1 LIAILTAL
9 VVWGT
14 GGASRGTAAAAGS
27 QETPAVFG
35 LDLWGGAE
43 GFPQTRIRAIQQTRD
58 GYLWLATA
66 GGLVRF
72 DGARF
77 TTFNV
82 QTGSLRDNEV
92 WTLTEG
98 HDGALWAG
106 TISGGLT
113 CYQNG
118 VFTSYTTADG
128 LPDNA
133 VRKIDEDSAGD
144 LWIGTLRGLCRY
156 TEGKFTAF
164 TERDGLPPGLVGEVC
179 ARSQEGIFVIAKDKL
194 YRWADGKFA
203 LEDLPEEAGD
213 GAVSSLA
220 AGRDGSLWLYYEG
233 GVVKRLKSGAVTR
246 FALESGRSARVGRIY
261 EDREGT
267 VWLGAR
273 DGVHPLR
280 RLQNGRFE
288 VFTPANK
295 KESLGTIMSMYE
307 DREGSLWLGLE
318 ANGLGRLQRTQFVTL
333 AVDDSQP
340 AGSSMR
346 TVTQDSRGNIWVG
359 TTAGFLQYRDGAVT
373 SYTELDGR
381 NLPWVNCIAEDKTGT
396 LWIGA
401 MDSLL
406 KLRNGKLFR
415 EPTWTSKAV
424 EIRSIYR
431 DANDRMWVAT
441 DGNGLF
447 LYEGDKVTVFTTQD
461 GLASNNL
468 RNILR
473 DRRGAMW
480 IATFGGGVTRYTEG
494 RFTTYTTAD
503 GLGSNWVVTLYEARD
518 GSLWLCT
525 RGGLSRYANGKFFT
539 FRAQDGL
546 PVNFVTAII
555 EDDQGNFWFSCDQGI
570 FRVKKTDFDEF
581 AAGRIPRLAPVLYGP
596 ADGLLSTGFLAG
608 QQSVSFRAADGRL
621 LFPSLKGLVVVDPVH
636 LTSNTVIPP
645 VLIEDVTINKR
656 PVRLGPAIEI
666 APGEGEVEIHY
677 TALSFVA
684 PAKMQFRYKLEGFD
698 QEWVDAG
705 TRRFAYYANLPPGR
719 YTFQVIASNNDGV
732 WNRTGAVVAFRLQP
746 HFHET
751 AWFWGVL
758 AIILGLGI
766 LGIYRVRTAAL
777 RRSNERLERRVAER
791 TAALA
796 EQSTQLTKSYEELKQ
811 TQQILVET
819 SRMAGIAEMAT
830 GILHNLGNALN
841 SVNTIVG
848 LTTSRVEKSKVTAL
862 GKVVQL
868 LEEQKGR
875 LAEFFSTDPRGQQLP
890 GYLAQLSD
898 YLLTERTELLRELAT
913 LEQNVDHVGEMVAA
927 QQNYA
932 RVSGIAEVVPPAE
945 FVEYG
950 LRISAVSLDRHGIEV
965 VREFL
970 PAPPVSVERQKVL
983 QILVNLIRNAK
994 EAITESGRPD
1004 KRLVVGVR
1012 VSAAGRVQITVND
1025 NGVGIAPENLTR
1037 IFNFGFTTKKTGHG
1051 FGLHSGANAAKEMGG
1066 SLSARSEGLGRGA
1079 TFVLE
1084 LPPAG

>member
-1 LIAILTAL
+1 MAAEA
-9 VVWGT
+9 
-14 GGASRGTAAAAGS
+14 ASPEEPAG
-27 QETPAVFG
+27 FG

-43 GFPQTRIRAIQQTRD
+43 GFLQTRIRAIQQTSD

-72 DGARF
+72 DGVRF

-92 WTLTEG
+92 WTLKETR
-98 HDGALWAG
+98 DGALWAG

-133 VRKIDEDSAGD
+133 VRKIDEDAAGD

-156 TEGKFTAF
+156 ARGKFTAV
-164 TERDGLPPGLVGEVC
+164 TERDGLPPGLVSEIC
-179 ARSQEGIFVIAKDKL
+179 AQSQEGIFVIASDKL
-194 YRWADGKFA
+194 YRWAGGKFA
-203 LEDLPEEAGD
+203 LENLPAEEGD
-213 GAVSSLA
+213 GVVSSLA
-220 AGRDGSLWLYYEG
+220 AGRDGALWLYYEG

-246 FALESGRSARVGRIY
+246 FALESGRSARIGRIY
-261 EDREGT
+261 EDREGM

-288 VFTPANK
+288 VFTPGNK

-307 DREGSLWLGLE
+307 DREGNLWLGLE
-318 ANGLGRLQRTQFVTL
+318 ANGLGRLRRTQFVTL
-333 AVDDSQP
+333 AVDDRQP

-346 TVTQDSRGNIWVG
+346 TVIQDSRGSIWVG
-359 TTAGFLQYRDGAVT
+359 TTAGFLQYRDGAIT

-381 NLPWVNCIAEDKTGT
+381 SLPWVNCIAEDQTGT

-406 KLRNGKLFR
+406 KLRNGQLFR
-415 EPTWTSKAV
+415 EPTWTSRAV

-447 LYEGDKVTVFTTQD
+447 LYEGDKVTVFTTHD

-468 RNILR
+468 RNVLR
-473 DRRGAMW
+473 DRQGALW

-494 RFTTYTTAD
+494 KFTTYTTAD

-518 GSLWLCT
+518 GAMWLST
-525 RGGLSRYANGKFFT
+525 RGGLSRYAHEKFLT

-581 AAGRIPRLAPVLYGP
+581 AAGKIPRLAPVIYGP
-596 ADGLLSTGFLAG
+596 EDGLLSTGFLAG
-608 QQSVSFRAADGRL
+608 QQSVSCRAADGRL
-621 LFPSLKGLVVVDPVH
+621 LFPSLKGLVAVDPAH

-645 VLIEDVTINKR
+645 VQIEDVTINKR

-666 APGEGEVEIHY
+666 APGDGDVEIHY

-684 PAKMQFRYKLEGFD
+684 PAKMRFRYKLEGFD
-698 QEWVDAG
+698 QQWVDAG

-719 YTFQVIASNNDGV
+719 YNFQVIASNNDGV

-758 AIILGLGI
+758 AIGLGLGV
-766 LGIYRVRTAAL
+766 LGIFRVRTAAL
-777 RRSNERLERRVAER
+777 RRSNEQLERRVAER

-796 EQSTQLTKSYEELKQ
+796 ERSTQLARSYEELKQ
-811 TQQILVET
+811 TQQVLVET

-841 SVNTIVG
+841 SVNTTVS
-848 LTTSRVEKSKVTAL
+848 LTASRVQKSRVTAL

-868 LEEQKGR
+868 LEEQRGR
-875 LAEFFSTDPRGQQLP
+875 LAEFFSADPRGQQLP

-898 YLLTERTELLRELAT
+898 HLLTERAELLSELEA
-913 LEQNVDHVGEMVAA
+913 LQHNVDHVGEMVAA
-927 QQNYA
+927 QQSYA
-932 RVSGIAEVVPPAE
+932 YVSGLTEIVPAAE
-945 FVEYG
+945 FVEYA
-950 LRISAVSLDRHGIEV
+950 LRISAVSLHRHGIEV

-970 PAPPVSVERQKVL
+970 PAPPVNVERQKVL

-994 EAITESGRPD
+994 DAINESGRSD

-1012 VSAAGRVQITVND
+1012 VSAAGRVQITVTD

-1037 IFNFGFTTKKTGHG
+1037 IFGFGYTTKKTGHG
-1051 FGLHSGANAAKEMGG
+1051 FGLHSSANVAKEMSG
-1066 SLSARSEGLGRGA
+1066 SLEARSNGPGQGA
-1079 TFVLE
+1079 TFILE